1 MGRVGSGS
9 GEPVNRMRMGDAG
22 AYAVADWLSR
32 APAALPDVRAS
43 QKFTRTRGER
53 QSKGKQQLRPHN
65 SSITTGR
72 AKPAKLS
79 AKLGGSGVGG
89 VNERAMGKAGLG
101 VAIRYATIRRTRTRT
116 AAPIAATI
124 AKQRTSR
131 TRRTCCQHGRAP
143 AHKGAKGGTGGG
155 HRYYL
160 VRHDECKENLREA
173 EEGLKTTKHLI
184 EDCSCKC
191 AKSRVAIPALPL
203 RA

>member
-1 MGRVGSGS
+1 MGRVGS

-101 VAIRYATIRRTRTRT
+101 VAIRYATIRRTRTRH
-116 AAPIAATI
+116 AAIIAAKI
-124 AKQRTSR
+124 AQQSDESNSKNVLPARESSGSQ
-131 TRRTCCQHGRAP
+131 GRKRGDWGRSPVLFGSA
-143 AHKGAKGGTGGG
+143 
-155 HRYYL
+155 
-160 VRHDECKENLREA
+160 
-173 EEGLKTTKHLI
+173 
-184 EDCSCKC
+184 
-191 AKSRVAIPALPL
+191 
-203 RA
+203 